1 MSEHVVS
8 VVDASA
14 RRPPALDRRRAGVL
28 PVVAEDGRGSRV
40 VGLLAYRD
48 DALRVAAAMS
58 PPVATCRESDSLGL
72 AVRVLRRSDMDAVPV
87 VDGEGFPVGVLSF
100 ADLVR
105 AAAT

>member
-1 MSEHVVS
+1 MARHVATSALACAQMSEHVVT
-8 VVDASA
+8 VVDASP

-48 DALRVAAAMS
+48 AFTITYGRANGADALRVAAAMS

-72 AVRVLRRSDMDAVPV
+72 AVRVLRRSD
-87 VDGEGFPVGVLSF
+87 
-100 ADLVR
+100 
-105 AAAT
+105 